1 MGIYGTDG
9 TIHVDQ
15 EQKVFAGRRGDSQL
29 SEVNNPPED
38 QGYYRV
44 EEQFANAIRGTE
56 QVDMVPFE
64 TGVHYME
71 WTEAV
76 IRSSQTGHAI
86 SLPL

>member
-1 MGIYGTDG
+1 
-9 TIHVDQ
+9 
-15 EQKVFAGRRGDSQL
+15 
-29 SEVNNPPED
+29 
-38 QGYYRV
+38 V
-44 EEQFANAIRGTE
+44 EEQFTNAIRGTE

-76 IRSSQTGHAI
+76 IRSSQTGRAI